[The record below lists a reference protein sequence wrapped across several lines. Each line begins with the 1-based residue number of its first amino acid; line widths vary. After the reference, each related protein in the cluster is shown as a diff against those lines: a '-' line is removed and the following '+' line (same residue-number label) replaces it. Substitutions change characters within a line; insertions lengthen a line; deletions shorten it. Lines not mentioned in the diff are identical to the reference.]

1 MKKAVS
7 VLLSLILACSCFV
20 GIFTFTAQAESVEL
34 INNGD
39 FENLSTNSVG
49 TNYGAVAYRSKA
61 TAAEKIRNAGW
72 LRATGGNDYA
82 TLGDLSA
89 YDKDTDTVTKATQ
102 TEYPLY
108 SSANSTT
115 IVQPD
120 DADNHVARMNQT
132 LYQAIDLVDGN
143 TYAFRFKIRTTG
155 TNSFWIRLAALTN
168 TISTDKTN
176 DSTCSKMKMD
186 VLSCTG
192 ATYNSGSTQYVA
204 GGSDGTYF
212 TVDAADTWHDV
223 TIIAKVSA
231 VTHDTTANFF
241 STREIIETDYTLL
254 SFHHNTLAVSSGTNG
269 KSYRTTYMMLDDI
282 SVKQYA
288 DPIGAPAFYNNNGLI
303 ANANDAATVTAT
315 VGGQATDI
323 VCVGD
328 EVTAT
333 VNYDTIS
340 GAYQFRGWF
349 DEDNVLVS
357 TDPTITFTATT
368 DKVYTPRII
377 SKNLIGNAS
386 FEGYAVGDDLQ
397 VTVDTVNKTA
407 EAPHG
412 EKWGFGKNAGYYGV
426 TTTTPVIGVDGTTTY
441 VSPTRNEWG
450 TKANCFTVSSD
461 KAHTGSNSVKTILGG
476 WYAIRELKVKPNT
489 NYTISYWQYS
499 ADASNY
505 VSISSVV
512 TTYNWGKAKSFPPT
526 YTDKDGETGTATT
539 NYDGLPNDIYRKLV
553 TLAGGYNLTPS
564 SDYGSWTMETH
575 TFNSKTFDTLYFAI
589 LGQGTVY
596 IDDITLVNNDATDDS
611 YALETKLVDTKGN
624 AVINANIYA
633 KASAFDYGDGVSVAS
648 VAYDATSGGY
658 AFAGWVDADGKVLS
672 TDERYLFATAGEKPI
687 AKIISRNLLESASF
701 EGYEAGTSLEVTKDA
716 TAGTAD
722 APNGEKWG
730 FIKNSGY
737 YGRVWQGSAV
747 GKDGTVYTYDTTD
760 GNFDTDTRTILV
772 NDTTARSGN
781 HALCVSFNYRS
792 AIRKLAVAQDT
803 DYVLSFWYRSQSGS
817 IVSAGITTAYNVGA
831 GADNKATTVPDIV
844 LANDITGSKNFT
856 ISGSTITDTSV
867 TDGWQRASYIF
878 NSGDFEELYLLI
890 KPVNTASSI
899 TYLDDMVLMEYEQA
913 TLSTDDMKNCASVD
927 LVDATADTLYIG
939 QNVQFRVVDN
949 MEAAPVVKHN
959 GTVLTADA
967 NGIYNFIATAE
978 NALSVR
984 FEGDEELLWAHK
996 DALGR
1001 ALNANN
1007 HAVYSE
1013 DIWAGDT
1020 VYHETALF
1028 TSNKDTVK
1036 LLYPVD
1042 TVVSLRSY
1050 SLAIN
1055 YVEGYDYEIT
1065 ADGEIKRLA
1074 SGRIPVYTGK
1084 LTSATK
1090 DSDYY
1095 VQNAAGDGYIAPVA
1109 DTTHA
1114 GHAVS
1119 VTYTHTETFAD
1130 GYQPSAPASQY
1141 AALNNVIA
1149 KLENGE
1155 AVNIV
1160 VYGDSISCGW
1170 SSSGLNLKKEEVYGS
1185 EKDYIINMPPYAPT
1199 WIEML
1204 MTELKAQ
1211 YPNADINLKNLALGG
1226 KQSGWGAAEIANRLA
1241 LWTDGDT
1248 VVTPDLMLVGFGVN
1262 DSNSAVSQADFKA
1275 NMQSI
1280 IDTARS
1286 ASGNATMEV
1295 LMYSPMLPNQ
1305 SGAYWPAERL
1315 LGYETA
1321 MEEIAA
1327 GDLNVGLVKLT
1338 SIFNQIVKSKASEDY
1353 LSTNINHGN
1362 DFTARVYYNAIAA
1375 AFNYDTALDTLP
1387 AGNAVFN
1394 AVGVSMRKEGEIA
1407 NRPQALRFKLQL
1419 ARAELDA
1426 TYAGYQITEY
1436 GAVVGLQSKV
1446 GTVLDLDDVA
1456 AGKAV
1461 KGVAYSKANGT
1472 ETLYAQTD
1480 TTNTYTMA
1488 LYNIGAVKN
1497 AGTGEITSINY
1508 SKWATVYLARAY
1520 AVYEAEGKPAVVVYG
1535 DVTLEGN
1542 VFGTIQE
1549 ILDNGNQSDQD
1560 YINNTL
1566 FVNQPESKTAYDSW
1580 KASAAN

>member
-20 GIFTFTAQAESVEL
+20 GVFTFTAQAESVEL

-39 FENLSTNSVG
+39 FETLTLNPLHA
-49 TNYGAVAYRSKA
+49 NYGAVAFRNTTDAKIEATKA
-61 TAAEKIRNAGW
+61 AVNGGQW
-72 LRATGGNDYA
+72 LRGTAGSKNYSD
-82 TLGDLSA
+82 LGDIVA
-89 YDKDTDTVTKATQ
+89 CNAEDGTVTKALA
-102 TEYPLY
+102 TEYPTHV
-108 SSANSTT
+108 SGNSVT
-115 IVQPD
+115 ILQPD
-120 DADNHVARMNQT
+120 DGNNHIARVHQNI
-132 LYQAIDLVDGN
+132 YQAIDLVSEN
-143 TYAFRFKIRTTG
+143 TYAFRFKIRMTG
-155 TNSFWIRLAALTN
+155 TKTFWIRLASLINDTANNRT
-168 TISTDKTN
+168 S
-176 DSTCSKMKMD
+176 DSTISKMKLD
-186 VLSCTG
+186 VLSCSG
-192 ATYNSGSTQYVA
+192 ATYASGSTAY
-204 GGSDGTYF
+204 GSGIDGACF
-212 TVDAADTWHDV
+212 TVAETNTWYDV
-223 TIIAKVSA
+223 TVIATVEDFAPTTNKVL
-231 VTHDTTANFF
+231 
-241 STREIIETDYTLL
+241 IPTDYTLF
-254 SFHHNTLAVSSGTNG
+254 SIHTHAGSRANTTSTTDGYYYLN
-269 KSYRTTYMMLDDI
+269 TYMMLDDI

-303 ANANDAATVTAT
+303 KNANDAATVTAT

-333 VNYDTIS
+333 VNYDTTS

-377 SKNLIGNAS
+377 SKNLIESAS

-397 VTVDTVNKTA
+397 VASNTTPPSAD
-407 EAPHG
+407 
-412 EKWGFGKNAGYYGV
+412 KWGFMKNAGYYGATFADTV
-426 TTTTPVIGVDGTTTY
+426 VGVDGTVY
-441 VSPTRNEWG
+441 
-450 TKANCFTVSSD
+450 TVSASGSSGTHASPVVTTAE
-461 KAHTGSNSVKTILGG
+461 AHTGNQAMAITAN
-476 WYAIRELKVKPNT
+476 WPAIRAFSVAKNT
-489 NYTISYWQYS
+489 NYTLSFWYRSGDTAAITG
-499 ADASNY
+499 AA
-505 VSISSVV
+505 IV
-512 TTYNWGKAKSFPPT
+512 TTYNWGTNGKPT
-526 YTDKDGETGTATT
+526 YVDADKNVKSLSAVQTSLANDMYNNPRIVTKVGGNITGATYADGWKQVSYA
-539 NYDGLPNDIYRKLV
+539 
-553 TLAGGYNLTPS
+553 
-564 SDYGSWTMETH
+564 
-575 TFNSKTFDTLYFAI
+575 FNSADLETLYLLI
-589 LGQGTVY
+589 KGNSQTLY

-624 AVINANIYA
+624 AVTNANIYA

-722 APNGEKWG
+722 APNGDKWG

-772 NDTTARSGN
+772 NDTTAKSGN

-803 DYVLSFWYRSQSGS
+803 DYVLSFWYRSQTGS

-831 GADNKATTVPDIV
+831 GADNTATTVPDII

-856 ISGSTITDTSV
+856 LSGSTITDTSV

-890 KPVNTASSI
+890 KPVNTASTV

-967 NGIYNFIATAE
+967 NGIYSFIATAE

-984 FEGDEELLWAHK
+984 FAGDEELLWAHK

-1065 ADGEIKRLA
+1065 ADGEIKRLD

-1084 LTSATK
+1084 LTSETK
-1090 DSDYY
+1090 DNDYY

-1436 GAVVGLQSKV
+1436 GAVVGLQNKV

-1497 AGTGEITSINY
+1497 AGTGEVTSINY

-1549 ILDNGNQSDQD
+1549 ILDNGSQSDQD